1 MSEVIVKIHK
11 YGNNYWPII
20 WVSKKESS
28 VDPDKGFFSRREYA
42 LQCAQDCCEKLGY
55 RIGKIIDELT
65 DAEDADEDLVNR
77 LGAKPQ
83 TVSKGPK
90 TFKDKFVCPK
100 CGDVTFLTRLLTSVG
115 KKVETRCSHCHRKTT
130 TKVDS
135 QDLKLEVQ

>member
-55 RIGKIIDELT
+55 RIGKIIDELSRPFFIARNELSISCSIGISIYPEHGKDINT
-65 DAEDADEDLVNR
+65 LKANADAAMYQVKRNGRNHYRFFALE
-77 LGAKPQ
+77 
-83 TVSKGPK
+83 
-90 TFKDKFVCPK
+90 
-100 CGDVTFLTRLLTSVG
+100 TSSTLPVMANG
-115 KKVETRCSHCHRKTT
+115 GMEGRI
-130 TKVDS
+130 
-135 QDLKLEVQ
+135 